1 MSENGSQAAKTL
13 KSHKLNLISDRQ
25 YYFNLVVMT
34 IMWTAAS
41 FSFYMLQFMNKYF
54 EGSIYVNYYLDG
66 CAGIV
71 GQLTASALYQIL
83 KIQWSFAVSISITL
97 IGAIFLL
104 LFQQWYL
111 SSSWIAP
118 FVPEKSPYEE
128 GSE

>member
-1 MSENGSQAAKTL
+1 
-13 KSHKLNLISDRQ
+13 
-25 YYFNLVVMT
+25 
-34 IMWTAAS
+34 MWTAAS

-71 GQLTASALYQIL
+71 GQLLATFLYPVV
-83 KIQWSFAVSISITL
+83 KIQWSFAISITITL

-111 SSSWIAP
+111 SSNWIAP
-118 FVPEKSPYEE
+118 FVPEKSQYPE
-128 GSE
+128 GSEDENNYYMGYCIPAVVFFTKTGVN